1 MSPQRAKDRAQFMDW
16 KYANAPRHKE
26 SDSGFSIF
34 ELTVT
39 LAIVAILA
47 TVSVPM
53 IQDYMSSYHL
63 QQATRS
69 IVSQMQLARI
79 RAIKNRVRTVVVFSP
94 AGFTPAGGGTFSIYE
109 DSDND
114 WVKDAGEP
122 VILPST
128 SMPRRVTLTSAVF
141 DFAGNGTDLRDY
153 CGFGPQGLAA
163 RNGSIYVE
171 GTGAARGIV
180 LQNTKNH
187 TRTIWFW
194 ASGKTEIQ

>member
-1 MSPQRAKDRAQFMDW
+1 MQVDR
-16 KYANAPRHKE
+16 
-26 SDSGFSIF
+26 GFSIS
-34 ELTVT
+34 ELIFTV
-39 LAIVAILA
+39 AVVAILA
-47 TVSVPM
+47 AISIPM
-53 IQDYMSSYHL
+53 AQGYMSSYHL
-63 QQATRS
+63 KQATHD

-94 AGFTPAGGGTFSIYE
+94 TAFTPQGGGTFSIYE

-114 WVKDAGEP
+114 WVQDAGEP

-141 DFAGNGTDLRDY
+141 DFAGHGTDLRSY

-163 RNGSIYVE
+163 RNGSVYVE
-171 GTGAARGIV
+171 GSGAGQGIV
-180 LQNTKNH
+180 LENSKNH
-187 TRTIWFW
+187 TRTVWFW